1 MNDTLTGVKSVNDS
15 QEGLLIAYS
24 LAERLED
31 VGESN
36 WQILS
41 LYFIIESYHL
51 LYPASV
57 LVGYTYFFAFSKK
70 INLISLFPVFL
81 LVSLQVGLSLIF

>member
-1 MNDTLTGVKSVNDS
+1 MNDS
-15 QEGLLIAYS
+15 QEGLRIAYS

-31 VGESN
+31 AGESN

-57 LVGYTYFFAFSKK
+57 LVGYTYFFAFSKE
-70 INLISLFPVFL
+70 INSGPFLFFYWSVYRLDF
-81 LVSLQVGLSLIF
+81 F